1 MHRNREY
8 NTKTKILDVPFDLI
22 IFLGIMVSTS
32 KNYQFE
38 MSLEASTNMDCI
50 KIIISIINIDCIQEY
65 LIYKYTNLSEE
76 YIYIMFHI
84 SR

>member
-22 IFLGIMVSTS
+22 IFLGIMASTS
-32 KNYQFE
+32 KNYKLE
-38 MSLEASTNMDCI
+38 MSLE
-50 KIIISIINIDCIQEY
+50 
-65 LIYKYTNLSEE
+65 EE